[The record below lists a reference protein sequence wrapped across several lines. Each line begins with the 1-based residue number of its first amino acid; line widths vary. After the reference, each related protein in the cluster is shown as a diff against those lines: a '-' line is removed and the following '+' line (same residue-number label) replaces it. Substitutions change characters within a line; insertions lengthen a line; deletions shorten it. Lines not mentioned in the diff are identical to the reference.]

1 MKNLLFDLFSAYYE
15 ARKNKRSTIN
25 QLRFELDFEARL
37 KALHHEIENRSYA
50 PGSCLAFIINK
61 PVKREIFAADFR
73 DRVVHHLIYA
83 AINPIID
90 RKLIY
95 DTYSCRKGKG
105 TLEGINRMKK
115 FMHGVTEGFRK
126 EAWVLQCDISGYF
139 MHINRQLLYNG
150 LMPLL
155 EPQMRRW
162 APEKR
167 ELYLFLIKQNV
178 FNDPTKNCRIR
189 GSRSDWAGLPKNKS
203 LFHSPPGCGLPIG
216 NLTSQLYGNVYLNEF
231 DHYVKR
237 ELKIRYYGRYVDD
250 FVLMHQDK
258 NHLLLALQYIREV
271 LHNEF
276 ALELHPRKI
285 RLQPAS
291 AGVLFLGRCI
301 KPWRSYAG
309 SRQKGNFMQCI
320 HSLNREWEKKGAVTD
335 KLIDDTL
342 CRINSYLGL
351 MAHANSFRLRE
362 KALGR
367 LNKKVWNYLYA
378 TSDLKKLVIHEHV
391 KQARLLNRL
400 DFHGG

>member
-1 MKNLLFDLFSAYYE
+1 MNTLLYDLFRAYYE
-15 ARKNKRSTIN
+15 ARKNKRNTIN
-25 QLRFELDFEARL
+25 QLRFELDFEAQL
-37 KALHHEIENRSYA
+37 HALYREIENRSYA

-115 FMHGVTEGFRK
+115 FLHGLTDGFSRQG
-126 EAWVLQCDISGYF
+126 WVLQCDISGYF
-139 MHINRQLLYNG
+139 MHINRQLLYDG
-150 LMPLL
+150 LMPLIK
-155 EPQMRRW
+155 PQMQKW
-162 APEKR
+162 PAEKSAVFN
-167 ELYLFLIKQNV
+167 FLIEQNV

-189 GSRSDWAGLPKNKS
+189 GSRADWAGLPHNKS

-216 NLTSQLYGNVYLNEF
+216 NLTSQLYGNVYLNGF

-237 ELKIRYYGRYVDD
+237 ELKIKHYGRYVDD
-250 FVLMHQDK
+250 FVLMHSDK
-258 NHLLLALQYIREV
+258 NYLLQCLGYIKEV
-271 LHNEF
+271 LQRDY

-285 RLQPAS
+285 SLQPAS
-291 AGVLFLGRCI
+291 AGFPFLGRCI
-301 KPWRSYAG
+301 KPWRTYVG
-309 SRQKGNFMQCI
+309 KRQKGNFLQCI
-320 HSLNREWEKKGAVTD
+320 DALNRQWEHRGTPSD

-351 MAHANSFRLRE
+351 TAHANSFRLRK
-362 KALGR
+362 KAIGQLHP
-367 LNKKVWNYLYA
+367 KVWKFLSA
-378 TSDLKKLVIHEHV
+378 TPNLKKLVIHEHV